1 MQPGIGSPHGAPRHT
16 EGAERVGMGAPAR
29 AASLLQ
35 ALQLGLAVR
44 ARAAEQLIASRLGL
58 LLHKVLDGEAQLERG
73 PASPRPHRLVEHIA
87 VLRGRRAG
95 RQAQQR

>member
-1 MQPGIGSPHGAPRHT
+1 VQPGRGSGYGAPRPT
-16 EGAERVGMGAPAR
+16 KGAERVDVGAPAR

-44 ARAAEQLIASRLGL
+44 ARAAEQLVAGRLGL
-58 LLHKVLDGEAQLERG
+58 LLNKVLDREAQLERG
-73 PASPRPHRLVEHIA
+73 PASPSPHCLIEHIA